1 VEQEHGCDKGAN
13 QTAMPAQQAAE
24 ASRVARGGTF
34 YEVHCR
40 TQQKYDEKRKKEAE

>member
-1 VEQEHGCDKGAN
+1 VEQGHGCDKGAT
-13 QTAMPAQQAAE
+13 QAAVPAQQAAE

-40 TQQKYDEKRKKEAE
+40 TQ